1 MNSEI
6 ERAKKYSNSLNEI
19 RLRLAVLE
27 SICQGTLTTGSENF
41 DYELAAVNLRK
52 ILENIAFG
60 SLTANS
66 TAYEAAYSGIE
77 KIWRA
82 KKLLENLEQMHVDFY
97 PQPLESPKITDGV
110 PRKIHFELLT
120 SGFLTRVEF
129 VELYDLCSQVIHSQ
143 NPFKPDSTINFRLP
157 VIEWTHK
164 IRSLLRFHLFR
175 LSGLPQLWLGEL
187 EGPDGLSH
195 VQIASPT

>member
-1 MNSEI
+1 MNSEL

-27 SICQGTLTTGSENF
+27 SMCQGSLTTGSEYF

-66 TAYEAAYSGIE
+66 RAYEGVYAGIE

-82 KKLLENLEQMHVDFY
+82 KELLDKLERMYVDFY
-97 PQPLESPKITDGV
+97 PKPLEPPVITDGI
-110 PRKIHFELLT
+110 PRKLHFELLT

-129 VELYDLCSQVIHSQ
+129 VELYDLCSSVIHSQ
-143 NPFKPDSTINFRLP
+143 NPFKPSATINFRLS
-157 VIEWTHK
+157 VMEWVHR
-164 IRSLLRFHLFR
+164 IRSLLRFHFFR

-187 EGPDGLSH
+187 EGPDGFSH

>member
-1 MNSEI
+1 MKSEI

-66 TAYEAAYSGIE
+66 SAYEVAYSGIE

-82 KKLLENLEQMHVDFY
+82 KILLDNLEKIHVDFY
-97 PQPLESPKITDGV
+97 PQSLEAPKITAGV
-110 PRKIHFELLT
+110 PRKLHFELLI

-143 NPFKPDSTINFRLP
+143 SPFKPSATINFGIP
-157 VIEWTHK
+157 VIEWTQK

-175 LSGLPQLWLGEL
+175 LSGFPQLWLGEL

>member
-1 MNSEI
+1 LDSEI
-6 ERAKKYSNSLNEI
+6 ERLNNYSTSLNEI

-66 TAYEAAYSGIE
+66 TAYKAAYAGIE

-82 KKLLENLEQMHVDFY
+82 KKLLEKLEKMHVDFY
-97 PQPLESPKITDGV
+97 PQPLEPPKIAAGI
-110 PRKIHFELLT
+110 PRKLHFELLT

-129 VELYDLCSQVIHSQ
+129 VELYDLCSKVMHSK
-143 NPFKPDSTINFRLP
+143 NPFESNVTINFRLP
-157 VIEWTHK
+157 VIDWVDR